1 METHNAAEILPKVA
15 LQKRQGKESE
25 NTYTRLII
33 DTFGRYLWKV
43 IASQR
48 GVQKYMQ
55 LSNH

>member
-1 METHNAAEILPKVA
+1 MEIHNAAEILPKVA
-15 LQKRQGKESE
+15 LQKRQGTESE
-25 NTYTRLII
+25 NTYTCLIT

-55 LSNH
+55 LSNY